1 MTEPAPTYT
10 FRTSENETPHFP
22 NLGKQ
27 PIHAIPAQKLHGD
40 LSTLDH
46 PGIDHRTHIATQILA
61 GLAAN
66 PETLF
71 HSPHTLTVRAL
82 ALTDNLL
89 DALEPTEENQTTD
102 EHR

>member
-10 FRTSENETPHFP
+10 FRTSENAAPHFP

-66 PETLF
+66 PETLNL
-71 HSPHTLTVRAL
+71 SPATLTRRARL
-82 ALTDNLL
+82 LTEYLL
-89 DALEPTEENQTTD
+89 ESLEPTEVNPE
-102 EHR
+102 